1 QRLAKAFDQFHD
13 VRRKSDRE
21 IAQLLREREIDIAV
35 DLKGF
40 TQESR
45 PEIFAFRPAPIQA
58 SYLGYPGTMGADFI
72 DYIIAD
78 GVVTPAEHAAFYR
91 EKIVALPDCYQCNDS
106 KRAIASTAPSRAEA
120 GLPEQGFVFC
130 CFNNN
135 YKITAPVFDIWMR
148 LLARVPGSV
157 LWLLQENDGAVPNL
171 QRQARAPGNEP
182 APP

>member
-1 QRLAKAFDQFHD
+1 TAYPIAELIERHDRARFEVVGVSFGRDDGSDMRQRLAKAFDQFHD

-91 EKIVALPDCYQCNDS
+91 ENIVALPDCYQCNDS
-106 KRAIASTAPSRAEA
+106 KRAIASTAPSRAE
-120 GLPEQGFVFC
+120 
-130 CFNNN
+130 
-135 YKITAPVFDIWMR
+135 
-148 LLARVPGSV
+148 
-157 LWLLQENDGAVPNL
+157 
-171 QRQARAPGNEP
+171 
-182 APP
+182 